1 MKRLTLFLAILT
13 VGVAV
18 AQEAPA
24 PVYAPPSYK
33 SLKYPP
39 LGQVKIP
46 EPVQVTL
53 SNGIR
58 VFLLE
63 DHELPLI
70 RGLALVRTGNLLD
83 PSDKRGL
90 SQVMADVLRSGGTK
104 SKTGDQIDEEL
115 EDIAGTV
122 EAGMDESSASVS
134 FSGLKETADQVLA
147 VFKDVLTNPE
157 FREDKLDLTLTQ
169 YRSAIARRNDD
180 AGDIPGREL
189 TRILYGPDTPYGW
202 QPEYADLARIH
213 REDLIAFYQRY
224 YFPKNIMLAV
234 YGDFA
239 ASDMKDKLE
248 KLFTNW
254 KVEQPAAPPFPA
266 VTAKPAPGVYFAT
279 KEDVTQTFFSIGELG
294 GTLRDPDYPALE
306 VATNI
311 LGEGFSSRLV
321 SRIRTQLGYA
331 YSIGASWGANY
342 NYPGT
347 FRISGSTKSMTT
359 VETVQAIR
367 EEVEKIRTTEVT
379 EKELDEAK
387 QAVLNSFVFFF
398 DSPSKTLNRVM
409 RYEYFGY
416 PKDFLFQYQKAI
428 AAVTRADVLRVAKA
442 HIHPEELAIVTVG
455 NPKEF
460 GKPLTTLGKVTE
472 LDITIP
478 EPKQELSKTD
488 AGSLARGKQL
498 LQRAQQAMGGADK
511 LAAVKDATYTA
522 DIALEAA
529 AGGIRLKVVSMYLA
543 PDQFRQEQEIPGAKI
558 IEYSDGKSGFLSTP
572 QGVQPMPAEALKQAQ
587 GELFREPYALMLSDR
602 DPARVVNAVGENT
615 VEISV
620 ANGGLSVK
628 VEFDPGTG
636 LPAREIYT
644 EPGQNGAPAETTEIY
659 SDWREI
665 AGMKLPFKAIQLENG
680 MKMLEVTVSEYKINS
695 GLTAATLSKRP

>member
-1 MKRLTLFLAILT
+1 
-13 VGVAV
+13 
-18 AQEAPA
+18 
-24 PVYAPPSYK
+24 
-33 SLKYPP
+33 
-39 LGQVKIP
+39 
-46 EPVQVTL
+46 
-53 SNGIR
+53 
-58 VFLLE
+58 
-63 DHELPLI
+63 
-70 RGLALVRTGNLLD
+70 
-83 PSDKRGL
+83 
-90 SQVMADVLRSGGTK
+90 
-104 SKTGDQIDEEL
+104 
-115 EDIAGTV
+115 
-122 EAGMDESSASVS
+122 MDESSASVS

-157 FREDKLDLTLTQ
+157 FRQDKLDLTLTQ

-180 AGDIPGREL
+180 AGEIPGREL

-202 QPEYADLARIH
+202 QPEYEHLARIH

-234 YGDFA
+234 YGDFTA
-239 ASDMKDKLE
+239 TDMKDKLE
-248 KLFTNW
+248 RLFADW
-254 KVEQPAAPPFPA
+254 QVQQPPAPPFPA
-266 VTAKPAPGVYFAT
+266 VTAKPAPGVYFAS

-331 YSIGASWGANY
+331 YSIGASWAATY

-347 FRISGSTKSMTT
+347 FRIGGSTKSMTT

-367 EEVEKIRTTEVT
+367 EEVEKLRVEEVT

-428 AAVTRADVLRVAKA
+428 AGVTRADVLRVAKE

-472 LDITIP
+472 LDLTIP
-478 EPKQELSKTD
+478 EPKQELSKSD

-498 LQRAQQAMGGADK
+498 LERAQQAMGGADK
-511 LAAVKDATYTA
+511 LAAVKDATYTVEL
-522 DIALEAA
+522 ALEAA
-529 AGGIRLKVVSMYLA
+529 AGGIKIKQVNMYLA
-543 PDQFRQEQEIPGAKI
+543 PGELRQEQELPFGKVIA
-558 IEYSDGKSGFLSTP
+558 YTDGKTGWLSTP
-572 QGVQPMPAEALKQAQ
+572 QGVQPMPAEVMKQAQ
-587 GELFREPYALMLSDR
+587 GEIFREPFTLMLSDR
-602 DPARVVNAVGENT
+602 DSARTVNAIGENT
-615 VEISV
+615 IEIST
-620 ANGGLSVK
+620 ASGGFSVRM
-628 VEFDPGTG
+628 EFDPATG

-644 EPGQNGAPAETTEIY
+644 DIGSGGAPAETTDIF
-659 SDWREI
+659 SDWREV
-665 AGMKLPFKAIQLENG
+665 AGIKLPFKAVQLENG
-680 MKMLEVTVSEYKINS
+680 MKMLEATISEYKVNS
-695 GLTAATLSKRP
+695 GLAAAELSKRP